1 MTKVKNK
8 KNSEVRPPIDWDND
22 EEVKK
27 LKAKQRA
34 DKHYRWWI
42 ENESRKSIDK
52 LPNELRQ
59 YL

>member
-1 MTKVKNK
+1 MTRTKE

-27 LKAKQRA
+27 LKAKQRSN
-34 DKHYRWWI
+34 KHYRWWI